1 MTQQVG
7 HAGLECLEV
16 LLVEVGLGDATVVL
30 QRTSGRDDHDG
41 AGANARHAALDV
53 EELLGTQ
60 IGTEA
65 GLGNGDIAKAHRH
78 TRGHDGVAAV
88 GNIGEG
94 TAVDKRGRTLE
105 RLHQIGLERILE
117 QGRHGTLSLK
127 VTGANGLA
135 GIAVADNNLAQALL
149 EVIDARGQAQDCHDL
164 GGNGDIEAVLARHAL
179 GLAANT
185 VDDMAQLTVVHVDD
199 ALPGD
204 ALNIDTE
211 LVALLNMV
219 VEHGGQQVVSGTD
232 SVEVTGKVQVDVLH
246 GDDLR
251 PAAAGGTALDA
262 KDGTERRL
270 TQGHS
275 TLDAATAQAIG
286 QTDGRGGLTLARR
299 RGVDGGH
306 EDELGLVIS
315 WLIKQRV
322 VDLSLVEAVRNQVL
336 YVDTGVLGHLGNGQ
350 RCDGTCDFDV
360 SRHGRSFRYRMRKRP
375 IQHSTGAQ

>member
-1 MTQQVG
+1 
-7 HAGLECLEV
+7 
-16 LLVEVGLGDATVVL
+16 
-30 QRTSGRDDHDG
+30 
-41 AGANARHAALDV
+41 
-53 EELLGTQ
+53 
-60 IGTEA
+60 
-65 GLGNGDIAKAHRH
+65 
-78 TRGHDGVAAV
+78 
-88 GNIGEG
+88 
-94 TAVDKRGRTLE
+94 
-105 RLHQIGLERILE
+105 
-117 QGRHGTLSLK
+117 
-127 VTGANGLA
+127 
-135 GIAVADNNLAQALL
+135 
-149 EVIDARGQAQDCHDL
+149 
-164 GGNGDIEAVLARHAL
+164 
-179 GLAANT
+179 
-185 VDDMAQLTVVHVDD
+185 MAQLTVVHVDD

-204 ALNIDTE
+204 ALNVDAE

-219 VEHGGQQVVSGTD
+219 VEHGCQQVVSGTD